1 MWMFDE
7 AAFRNLDAL
16 MKIVSPS
23 MDEVDMA
30 AYLRQRW
37 SSLGLTVDTDV
48 IGNIHACVKGSRDV
62 NVAICA
68 HMDTTAVQIT
78 KILPNG
84 MLQFRKIGLIPHVL
98 LGQRLN
104 IRTAGGIVTGVNGL
118 LLLLL
123 TIYVLRAKTWKRFT
137 LDTNIDSKAVSSDPV
152 LSVGDRGK
160 TVTRLSP
167 MGAVRVGDNV
177 IEVKALEGMIDP
189 GVEVE
194 VVLIEDNKIY
204 VSPVQEIKF

>member
-1 MWMFDE
+1 MGF
-7 AAFRNLDAL
+7 
-16 MKIVSPS
+16 IVTLILVGLVLIFAEILLIPG
-23 MDEVDMA
+23 VGIA
-30 AYLRQRW
+30 GV
-37 SSLGLTVDTDV
+37 LGLLSM
-48 IGNIHACVKGSRDV
+48 GGSCFY
-62 NVAICA
+62 AF
-68 HMDTTAVQIT
+68 HELGTTA
-78 KILPNG
+78 G
-84 MLQFRKIGLIPHVL
+84 
-98 LGQRLN
+98 
-104 IRTAGGIVTGVNGL
+104 AIVTGVNAVL
-118 LLLLL
+118 IAAL
-123 TIYVLRAKTWKRFT
+123 TVWVLRAKTWKRFT